1 MTTAPTSPSP
11 RRHWPRKSILALVL
25 LVSAIAIFLWAWMG
39 RGVTPRSAVLATHTP
54 QPEARH
60 YEVDV
65 DESAL
70 NVIVD
75 TRIGQVHGAFE
86 LTGGTIELVQETGG
100 WRLYANFTLDGRS
113 LDVGNG
119 LVNTTIRRAL
129 ELDQYPEGVYIAR
142 SDDLLPDPPTSATL
156 SLAGQ
161 VELHGVVQTY
171 TVPTGVE
178 IDGDRIAL
186 SAQMPIDVAA
196 FGVSVP
202 SLLASDELQTDLQ
215 VVAHEGVA
223 APVNTATA
231 DASE

>member
-1 MTTAPTSPSP
+1 MTTAPTS
-11 RRHWPRKSILALVL
+11 RRRRPLKWILLSIVLIAVAALL
-25 LVSAIAIFLWAWMG
+25 LWIWQGSD
-39 RGVTPRSAVLATHTP
+39 VTPRSAVLATHTP
-54 QPEARH
+54 QPEARR
-60 YEVDV
+60 YEVDI

-86 LTGGTIELVQETGG
+86 LTSGTIELVQETGG

-156 SLAGQ
+156 SLAGE

-171 TVPTGVE
+171 TVPTDVD
-178 IDGDRIAL
+178 IDGDRITL

-215 VVAHEGVA
+215 VVAYEDVA
-223 APVNTATA
+223 APVVTATA
-231 DASE
+231 DAGE